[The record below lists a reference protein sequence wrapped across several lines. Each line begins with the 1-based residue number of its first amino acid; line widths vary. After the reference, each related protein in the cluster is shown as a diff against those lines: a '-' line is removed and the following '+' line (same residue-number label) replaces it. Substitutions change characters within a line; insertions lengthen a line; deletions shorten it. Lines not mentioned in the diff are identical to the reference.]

1 MEYNLSMEK
10 KVTDLTDIELGLEL
24 NNQYQ
29 RLSFV
34 QQSIGVILSE
44 LEHRKADIDA
54 KKIKTD

>member
-1 MEYNLSMEK
+1 MEK

-29 RLSFV
+29 RLSLV

-44 LEHRKADIDA
+44 LERRKADIDA